1 MEQHHE
7 ALYSCSAVESSKVAL
22 NTEKENI
29 GILEKT
35 FPREPRVEGS
45 DNPRLQVILLEQL
58 TCSCILTGSRSVW
71 MAS

>member
-1 MEQHHE
+1 MEQHRE

-29 GILEKT
+29 EKT

-58 TCSCILTGSRSVW
+58 TCSCVLTGSMSVW